1 VSIGVFVCVVDNPTS
16 FKISGENFFIPL
28 PVCISVGYFVFK
40 GAISNQAYNKLQPIK
55 IVNKKGDLEDIVE
68 ASDQLNLQALS
79 KPVRK
84 FFICYPKKMELA

>member
-1 VSIGVFVCVVDNPTS
+1 M
-16 FKISGENFFIPL
+16 
-28 PVCISVGYFVFK
+28 
-40 GAISNQAYNKLQPIK
+40 QPIK